1 MAFDVRKESDFSIAQ
16 LENLNGIRGSIS
28 IYNLQSLESQEED
41 SKARLRSKLQL
52 NSLRLSW
59 FDMPKSLSSLNI
71 IEGLEPPTCIKKLQ
85 IDGYNGSAPSWLSN
99 SFYLTSLQSLHLEK
113 CKYWSALP
121 PLPQLQEL
129 QELHLINMPHITSI
143 PIGRLKILELRNM
156 PRL

>member
-71 IEGLEPPTCIKKLQ
+71 IEGLEPPTCINSGIHRRAVYHCIKKG
-85 IDGYNGSAPSWLSN
+85 D
-99 SFYLTSLQSLHLEK
+99 K
-113 CKYWSALP
+113 R
-121 PLPQLQEL
+121 
-129 QELHLINMPHITSI
+129 LI
-143 PIGRLKILELRNM
+143 
-156 PRL
+156 